1 MATRKTTSA
10 KANGNGNGAQLRVG
24 PAPQASGDASPCE
37 GPDLGPA
44 EIGGTPGPNVASVVR
59 LPPAHSASGA
69 PSPKRVGLAPK
80 GAAAPPKTGEPP
92 APGAALPAKRGP
104 GRPPSKPPAPPLE
117 RRGVVADPNDPKNKF
132 EFVYDDPT
140 VFKTLFVYYKN
151 LRARDIYVR
160 CDRDGLTFFARDHT
174 KTSRVVARIE
184 GSKVNWYFCAET
196 FWFGLNREQV
206 HPIFASIDASFFK
219 ITFRQEHGDTDHI
232 NLTLK
237 DAAINKECS
246 YQIMLAHLEPDQELF
261 DAEQV
266 TGAENLVQEFPIE
279 FTLSSKQF
287 KKTVADAA
295 NMSEDISVEKH
306 GQKSPLYLTY
316 QRIGAS
322 YYETYH
328 SADKICLR
336 ADLQPEQMFRC
347 TVTLTNIKS
356 LATSMVAETVQ
367 ILCRETDYILFR
379 SRLEGDAPVGA
390 SKTATK
396 NAAEEAAALIVSTL
410 TNIK

>member
-1 MATRKTTSA
+1 
-10 KANGNGNGAQLRVG
+10 
-24 PAPQASGDASPCE
+24 
-37 GPDLGPA
+37 
-44 EIGGTPGPNVASVVR
+44 VR
-59 LPPAHSASGA
+59 LPAPHGA
-69 PSPKRVGLAPK
+69 GAAPPSKRVGLAPK
-80 GAAAPPKTGEPP
+80 PAPPPKTGEP
-92 APGAALPAKRGP
+92 AALPAKRGP

-117 RRGVVADPNDPKNKF
+117 RRGVVADPSDPNNKF
-132 EFVYDDPT
+132 EVVYDDPT

-160 CDRDGLTFFARDHT
+160 CDRDGMTFFARDHT

-184 GSKVNWYFCAET
+184 GCKVNWYFCAEV

-219 ITFRQEHGDTDHI
+219 ITFRQEHGNTDHI
-232 NLTLK
+232 SLTLK

-246 YQIMLAHLEPDQELF
+246 YQITLAHLEPDQDLF
-261 DAEQV
+261 DAEQI

-295 NMSEDISVEKH
+295 GMSGDISVEKH

-316 QRIGAS
+316 QRIDAT
-322 YYETYH
+322 YHETYH
-328 SADKICLR
+328 SAEKIGLR

-347 TVTLTNIKS
+347 TITLTNIKS

-379 SRLEGDAPVGA
+379 SRLKGDAPEGVEA
-390 SKTATK
+390 KTGKAATK
-396 NAAEEAAALIVSTL
+396 SVVEAAALIVSTL
-410 TNIK
+410 TNVK

>member
-1 MATRKTTSA
+1 MATRKI
-10 KANGNGNGAQLRVG
+10 ANTKLPPNGHENGAPGAGG
-24 PAPQASGDASPCE
+24 PAE
-37 GPDLGPA
+37 GPDPLSV
-44 EIGGTPGPNVASVVR
+44 PGPGGP
-59 LPPAHSASGA
+59 PPAQDQKAAAKPFPPGAVPSA
-69 PSPKRVGLAPK
+69 PKRATAALKTAPGL
-80 GAAAPPKTGEPP
+80 KTGGD
-92 APGAALPAKRGP
+92 APALPAKRGP

-117 RRGVVADPNDPKNKF
+117 RRGVVADPSDPNNKF

-151 LRARDIYVR
+151 LRARDIYIR
-160 CDRDGLTFFARDHT
+160 CDRDGMTFFARDHT

-184 GSKVNWYFCAET
+184 GSKVNWYFCADVL
-196 FWFGLNREQV
+196 WFGLNREQV

-219 ITFRQEHGDTDHI
+219 ITFRQEHGNTDHI
-232 NLTLK
+232 SLTLK

-246 YQIMLAHLEPDQELF
+246 YQIMLAHLEPDQDLF

-266 TGAENLVQEFPIE
+266 TGAENLAQEFPIE
-279 FTLSSKQF
+279 FTLTSKQF

-306 GQKSPLYLTY
+306 GLKSPLYLTY
-316 QRIGAS
+316 QRIGAT
-322 YYETYH
+322 YHETYH
-328 SADKICLR
+328 SADKISLR
-336 ADLQPEQMFRC
+336 ADLQPDQMFRC
-347 TVTLTNIKS
+347 TVILLNIKS

-390 SKTATK
+390 GKTAAK
-396 NAAEEAAALIVSTL
+396 NSVEAAALIVSTL